1 MPRFISVWAFL
12 MLAGAFAVV
21 AIAMQESP
29 PTEFLGQGN
38 LSEGSQNFITMI
50 LLPPA
55 IGLANRTGRASGWRR
70 PAGSTGLKKRKI
82 VDQTFPLPD
91 LSNRASR
98 DSSPRVI
105 DAR

>member
-38 LSEGSQNFITMI
+38 LSE
-50 LLPPA
+50 
-55 IGLANRTGRASGWRR
+55 
-70 PAGSTGLKKRKI
+70 
-82 VDQTFPLPD
+82 
-91 LSNRASR
+91 
-98 DSSPRVI
+98 
-105 DAR
+105 